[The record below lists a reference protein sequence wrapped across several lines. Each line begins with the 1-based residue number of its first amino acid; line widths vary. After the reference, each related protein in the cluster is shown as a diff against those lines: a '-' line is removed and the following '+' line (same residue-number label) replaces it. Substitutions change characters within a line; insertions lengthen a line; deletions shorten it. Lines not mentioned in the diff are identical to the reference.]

1 MNPLQNPPAKATNA
15 AVLLWTVYFIYFFCG
30 LTQCFEGAFLPEF
43 KEHFRLGYQQ
53 QMYLMF
59 AKNIPFVLAI
69 AIGFAVRRI
78 GYKKCLTLA
87 MLLYA
92 CGTFLLVPGL
102 QATSYGVV
110 LFGMFLIGLG
120 FNFQM
125 VAGNP
130 LLTTLGPEA
139 GSSSRLNLGNALGAF
154 AQIMAP
160 AILSFLIPAAA
171 VSVSAKLP
179 VMSKLFVVL
188 GAVLLVTAAATA
200 VAQRVETPLDQARS
214 GPIRRAGAH
223 LMKRDLL
230 FGFATILLVLGAE
243 AALFGFFRN
252 YLEDPTIAGLSPR
265 QSQRMFT
272 VYLAVFALGRTAASW
287 IQKRIRPA
295 VHVIVHAGAAFICV
309 LAMMATR
316 GAPAIAALLAAGFFV
331 SIFYPTLYALAI
343 EGMGEWTG
351 EASGLLTV
359 GFLGCA
365 VIPVLQGR
373 LADAVGIQ
381 RAYGLDLVAY
391 VCAAAYGV
399 ARLRKRVSEPIPAVE
414 SCETHHR

>member
-1 MNPLQNPPAKATNA
+1 MSPLQNPPEKATNA
-15 AVLLWTVYFIYFFCG
+15 TVFLWTVYFIYFFCG

-69 AIGFAVRRI
+69 AIGLAVRSI
-78 GYKKCLTLA
+78 GFKKCLTVA

-92 CGTFLLVPGL
+92 GGTFLLVPGL

-110 LFGMFLIGLG
+110 LLGMFLIGLG

-130 LLTTLGPEA
+130 LLTTLGPEE
-139 GSSSRLNLGNALGAF
+139 GSSSRLNLGNSLGAF

-160 AILSFLIPAAA
+160 AILSFLIPATA
-171 VSVSAKLP
+171 VSVDAKLP
-179 VMSKLFVVL
+179 VMYRLFIVL
-188 GAVLLVTAAATA
+188 GAVLLVTAAVTA
-200 VAQRVETPLDQARS
+200 VAKKVETPFERTRA
-214 GPIRRAGAH
+214 GTGRRAGLH
-223 LMKRDLL
+223 LLTANL
-230 FGFATILLVLGAE
+230 VSGFLTILLVLGAE

-252 YLEDPTIAGLSPR
+252 YLEDPSIAGLSPR

-272 VYLAVFALGRTAASW
+272 VYLAVFAVGRMAASW
-287 IQKRIRPA
+287 IQKHIRPA
-295 VHVIVHAGAAFICV
+295 IHVILHAGAAIVCV
-309 LAMMATR
+309 VAVMTTH
-316 GAPAIAALLAAGFFV
+316 GTPAIAAMLAAGFFV

-373 LADAVGIQ
+373 LADAIGIQ
-381 RAYGLDLVAY
+381 NAYVLDLVAY

-399 ARLRKRVSEPIPAVE
+399 ARLRKGVSAPIPAE
-414 SCETHHR
+414 ENCAPQRR

>member
-1 MNPLQNPPAKATNA
+1 MSPSTTARANTDNT

-43 KEHFRLGYQQ
+43 KEHFGLGYQQ
-53 QMYLMF
+53 QMYMMF

-69 AIGFAVRRI
+69 VIGLWVRSI
-78 GYKKCLTLA
+78 GYKKCLTVA

-92 CGTFLLVPGL
+92 SGTFLLVPGL
-102 QATSYGVV
+102 QTARYGVV
-110 LFGMFLIGLG
+110 LAGMFLIGLG

-130 LLTTLGPEA
+130 LLTTLGSEA
-139 GSSSRLNLGNALGAF
+139 GSSSRLNLGNSLGAF

-160 AILSFLIPAAA
+160 AILSLLIPAGA
-171 VSVSAKLP
+171 VAVSAKLP
-179 VMSKLFVVL
+179 VMSKLFIVL
-188 GAVLLVTAAATA
+188 GAVLLVTAGATA
-200 VAQRVETPLDQARS
+200 VTKKVDTPLDRVLA
-214 GPIRRAGAH
+214 GAARRAGAH
-223 LMKRDLL
+223 LMKANLM
-230 FGFATILLVLGAE
+230 FGFLTILVVLGAE

-252 YLEDPTIAGLSPR
+252 YLEDPSVAGLSPR
-265 QSQRMFT
+265 HSQQMFT
-272 VYLAVFALGRTAASW
+272 VYLAVFAIGRMAASW

-295 VHVIVHAGAAFICV
+295 IHVILHAGAAIICLIV
-309 LAMMATR
+309 MMTAH
-316 GAPAIAALLAAGFFV
+316 GAAAITALLAAGFFV

-365 VIPVLQGR
+365 VVPVLQGR
-373 LADAVGIQ
+373 LADAIGIQ
-381 RAYGLDLVAY
+381 GAYGLDLAAY

-399 ARLRKRVSEPIPAVE
+399 AQLRKRVTASIPAE
-414 SCETHHR
+414 EICEPRHQ